1 MMRIYCQPGDCDNCK
16 YEDCIGEI
24 KIKRKPGRK
33 KLPDAIVHQHRLE
46 YNRKYREEHR
56 EQIREKNRERER
68 KRYYKKKHEKD
79 I

>member
-1 MMRIYCQPGDCDNCK
+1 MMRIYCQPNDCDNCP

-24 KIKRKPGRK
+24 KIKKKPGRK

-56 EQIREKNRERER
+56 EQIRKQNREN
-68 KRYYKKKHEKD
+68 YYKNKHEKNS
-79 I
+79 